1 MENETKQTNTNEQ
14 EPDIFAQKLREA
26 DSLYAIL
33 SGCTKEPY
41 VYCDPETMDDAILL
55 FTDEEGAKAGAQ
67 KLAEQQIPVG
77 IAKVRQKEPSAF
89 LYQHLHDGCQCYPGT
104 RGRGA
109 EDDSADRVCK
119 TQRPGESKNGK
130 VWVENP
136 ELHLTML
143 YYMQDLRRQ
152 PNQEITPELNDLQ
165 EEIGAHFTKGRYI
178 VPLPEEG
185 NGIPLVKLKSGDI
198 FQPIFTDVIEFQ
210 RFNREKKF
218 RPVVVDALKLAQVL
232 PEEAKGIVL
241 NPLGVNMPLTVQ
253 KVKKQPEAP
262 VQKPVSVEAQIDAA
276 IREVQA
282 EAGRE

>member
-1 MENETKQTNTNEQ
+1 M
-14 EPDIFAQKLREA
+14 
-26 DSLYAIL
+26 
-33 SGCTKEPY
+33 
-41 VYCDPETMDDAILL
+41 
-55 FTDEEGAKAGAQ
+55 
-67 KLAEQQIPVG
+67 
-77 IAKVRQKEPSAF
+77 
-89 LYQHLHDGCQCYPGT
+89 
-104 RGRGA
+104 
-109 EDDSADRVCK
+109 
-119 TQRPGESKNGK
+119 
-130 VWVENP
+130 ENP

-185 NGIPLVKLKSGDI
+185 NGIPL
-198 FQPIFTDVIEFQ
+198 
-210 RFNREKKF
+210 
-218 RPVVVDALKLAQVL
+218 
-232 PEEAKGIVL
+232 
-241 NPLGVNMPLTVQ
+241 TVQ

>member
-77 IAKVRQKEPSAF
+77 IAKVDRKSLCFSIPAF
-89 LYQHLHDGCQCYPGT
+89 TRWCQCYPGT

-119 TQRPGESKNGK
+119 TQRPGGEQEWKSLGG
-130 VWVENP
+130 EP
-136 ELHLTML
+136 GAAPDDALL
-143 YYMQDLRRQ
+143 YAGSAPS
-152 PNQEITPELNDLQ
+152 PNQEIRRN
-165 EEIGAHFTKGRYI
+165 
-178 VPLPEEG
+178 
-185 NGIPLVKLKSGDI
+185 
-198 FQPIFTDVIEFQ
+198 
-210 RFNREKKF
+210 
-218 RPVVVDALKLAQVL
+218 
-232 PEEAKGIVL
+232 
-241 NPLGVNMPLTVQ
+241 
-253 KVKKQPEAP
+253 
-262 VQKPVSVEAQIDAA
+262 
-276 IREVQA
+276 
-282 EAGRE
+282 

>member
-55 FTDEEGAKAGAQ
+55 FTDEEGAKVGAQ

-77 IAKVRQKEPSAF
+77 IAKVDRKSLLLFYTSLYTMGVNAIQVHVGEEQKMIQLTEFVRRKDP
-89 LYQHLHDGCQCYPGT
+89 
-104 RGRGA
+104 
-109 EDDSADRVCK
+109 E
-119 TQRPGESKNGK
+119 ESKNGK

-198 FQPIFTDVIEFQ
+198 FQPIFTDVWEFQKFHKNPEVKLRMAPIEF
-210 RFNREKKF
+210 RGLLG
-218 RPVVVDALKLAQVL
+218 ALVPQ
-232 PEEAKGIVL
+232 AKGFVL
-241 NPLGVNMPLTVQ
+241 NPNGVNLILSREQLTAI
-253 KVKKQPEAP
+253 VKKF
-262 VQKPVSVEAQIDAA
+262 S
-276 IREVQA
+276 
-282 EAGRE
+282 